1 MEIFDL
7 KQNDMSMNQL
17 EFKKV
22 IKGVYLKYMKIYH
35 PDISRNIEIH
45 DALGNLLNDEQKRAR
60 FDQIQNAY
68 DILKDPRRRIA
79 YRRYASSSWD
89 KDDGRGGVYS
99 GFDYNKATPFEAFR
113 NTSAHS
119 ARYDF
124 SKNEAFWKA
133 GTWDDYYRMTHQRPP
148 PTMKEINKNK
158 IKILIGVVA
167 VAVLVF
173 ALQLMLAIEKTNEYI
188 RQTKVQNLKAMKDLN
203 QSYGSPDSTQLQ
215 RLNRFL
221 VDRRATLVNHG
232 ANEQEVKDQDNQ
244 LLSEFAR
251 RQVRKFEQEDNE

>member
-7 KQNDMSMNQL
+7 KQNQLSMNQL
-17 EFKKV
+17 EFKKL

-35 PDISRNIEIH
+35 PDISKNIEIH
-45 DALGNLLNDEQKRAR
+45 DAQGTLLNDEQKRTR

-79 YRRYASSSWD
+79 YGRYTSSSWD

-99 GFDYNKATPFEAFR
+99 SFNYNKATPFEAFR

-119 ARYDF
+119 GRYDF
-124 SKNEAFWKA
+124 SRNEAFWKA
-133 GTWDDYYRMTHQRPP
+133 GTWDDYYRMTHQRAP

-188 RQTKVQNLKAMKDLN
+188 RQTKLKNLKAMRDLN
-203 QSYGSPDSTQLQ
+203 QSYGPPESTQLQ

-232 ANEQEVKDQDNQ
+232 ANEQEIRDQDNQ
-244 LLSEFAR
+244 LLSEFAK
-251 RQVRKFEQEDNE
+251 RQVRKFDQEGKD